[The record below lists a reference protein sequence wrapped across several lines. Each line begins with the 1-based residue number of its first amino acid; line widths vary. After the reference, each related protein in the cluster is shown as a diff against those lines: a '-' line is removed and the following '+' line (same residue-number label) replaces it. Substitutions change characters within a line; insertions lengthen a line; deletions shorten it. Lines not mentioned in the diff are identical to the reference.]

1 MATPTNCCCRVFA
14 KSAFDEFSTPAA
26 RKYFVDKKEASAGN
40 FADLLAH
47 SDGLIKN
54 ISDDLRALDK
64 LIVKPNAV
72 NGELSE
78 DDIQLFPLLR
88 NLTLVAGI
96 NWPSRVADYRDN
108 MAKQTQINLLSS
120 IGDLILTR
128 RGSLY
133 SRVAAV
139 FQFFL
144 LARLSLV
151 THAALCQDIDAD
163 FMSRTTMNKFLFA
176 AALIVSGLLVGCNQL
191 TQYTITEQEINQSLA
206 KHNNFSKDI
215 GLPGVADAHIVLTNL
230 TSQIGRE
237 EPNKVTLTGD
247 ANLDMNSLFGS
258 QKATMKLKL
267 KALPV
272 FDKEKGAIFL
282 KEMEVVDATVQPEK
296 MQTVMQ
302 TLLPYLN
309 QALRNYFNQQPAYV
323 LREDGSQGEAMAK
336 KLAKGIEVKPGE
348 IVIPFTD

>member
-1 MATPTNCCCRVFA
+1 
-14 KSAFDEFSTPAA
+14 
-26 RKYFVDKKEASAGN
+26 
-40 FADLLAH
+40 
-47 SDGLIKN
+47 
-54 ISDDLRALDK
+54 
-64 LIVKPNAV
+64 
-72 NGELSE
+72 
-78 DDIQLFPLLR
+78 
-88 NLTLVAGI
+88 
-96 NWPSRVADYRDN
+96 
-108 MAKQTQINLLSS
+108 
-120 IGDLILTR
+120 
-128 RGSLY
+128 
-133 SRVAAV
+133 
-139 FQFFL
+139 
-144 LARLSLV
+144 
-151 THAALCQDIDAD
+151 
-163 FMSRTTMNKFLFA
+163 MNKFLFA

-258 QKATMKLKL
+258 QKATMKLK
-267 KALPV
+267 
-272 FDKEKGAIFL
+272 EKGAIFL

>member
-1 MATPTNCCCRVFA
+1 
-14 KSAFDEFSTPAA
+14 
-26 RKYFVDKKEASAGN
+26 
-40 FADLLAH
+40 
-47 SDGLIKN
+47 
-54 ISDDLRALDK
+54 
-64 LIVKPNAV
+64 
-72 NGELSE
+72 
-78 DDIQLFPLLR
+78 
-88 NLTLVAGI
+88 
-96 NWPSRVADYRDN
+96 
-108 MAKQTQINLLSS
+108 
-120 IGDLILTR
+120 
-128 RGSLY
+128 
-133 SRVAAV
+133 
-139 FQFFL
+139 
-144 LARLSLV
+144 
-151 THAALCQDIDAD
+151 
-163 FMSRTTMNKFLFA
+163 MNKFLFA

-272 FDKEKGAIFL
+272 FDKEKGAI
-282 KEMEVVDATVQPEK
+282 QPEK